1 MTAPAPTASRP
12 ALGLR
17 SGLAVL
23 AGVVVA
29 VATGFQSDLAPLI
42 MVCSAIYLCA
52 AAVGR
57 RGAAWLGFAA
67 SFVVL
72 TPGFV
77 LDSPWVPILAL
88 LAIQLVLVV
97 VGVVRGAWTTGPA
110 RLQLYGAAGFGAL
123 AVLAVAVEG
132 AGPAAGVLTVL
143 GLLGHGAWD
152 IGHHRADAVV
162 TRPYALFCAV
172 LDMVLAVLVAVGL
185 VTGA

>member
-1 MTAPAPTASRP
+1 MTAPAPTAPRP
-12 ALGLR
+12 ALGRR
-17 SGLAVL
+17 SVLAVL

-29 VATGFQSDLAPLI
+29 VATGSQSDLAPLI

-97 VGVVRGAWTTGPA
+97 VGIVRGAWTHGPA
-110 RLQLYGAAGFGAL
+110 RLQLYAAAGFGVL
-123 AVLAVAVEG
+123 AVLAA
-132 AGPAAGVLTVL
+132 AGSGTGAGVLTVI

-162 TRPYALFCAV
+162 TRPYALFCAM
-172 LDMVLAVLVAVGL
+172 LDGVLALLVAIGL